1 MYFCVVSVFASVVGV
16 DCRVRRRRV
25 DNVGTPEILECP
37 LWNLILVEDVGL
49 HLLPRVE
56 WAVTVW
62 PADYNFVSAV
72 V

>member
-1 MYFCVVSVFASVVGV
+1 VLSNIFEKYKISQGAFKYFWQAH
-16 DCRVRRRRV
+16 V